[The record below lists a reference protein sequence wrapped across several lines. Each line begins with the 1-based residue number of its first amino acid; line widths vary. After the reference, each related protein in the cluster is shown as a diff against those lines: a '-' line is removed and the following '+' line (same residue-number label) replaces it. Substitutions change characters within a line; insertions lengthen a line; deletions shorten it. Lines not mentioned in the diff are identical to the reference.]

1 MGIDLYNYLTVFG
14 SCYETKQYMPD
25 PKRFV
30 EWTEKNFDY
39 VRYNPRKEI
48 ARDGLSITSLD
59 GGLSGIPDLDSL
71 LEYNFENG
79 TKYRERDF
87 SVPTPVFEYPSLK
100 AILEPIQDHI
110 FRSHILKLNNAGYF
124 PPHRDFYGMRVD
136 SFRLIIPL
144 LNCSPPLFTFM
155 HDDKVVNWNEGR
167 VYFVDTAKMHYLFNM
182 HPKPVYLVVLNVDLN
197 IDTVNYVVENIR
209 YQ

>member
-1 MGIDLYNYLTVFG
+1 MSIELYNYLTLFG
-14 SCYETKQYMPD
+14 SSYETKHFMED
-25 PKRFV
+25 PKQFI
-30 EWTEKNFDY
+30 EWTEENFEY
-39 VRYNPRKEI
+39 VRYNPRKNI
-48 ARDGLSITSLD
+48 SRDGLSITSLD

-71 LEYNFENG
+71 LEYNFANN

-87 SVPTPVFEYPSLK
+87 SVKTPVYNYPSLK
-100 AILEPIQDHI
+100 NILDPIGDHI

-144 LNCSPPLFTFM
+144 VNCDPPLFTFM
-155 HDDKVVNWNEGR
+155 HNNEVINWNEGR

-182 HPKPVYLVVLNVDLN
+182 HSKPAYMIVLNVDLN
-197 IDTVNYVVENIR
+197 QDTVNYVVENIR